1 MTRAILTLAISVPSG
16 WVLTLLIA
24 KALEPMGLFLAVTEP
39 ITCGLVAGLVAWK
52 LVGPHG

>member
-16 WVLTLLIA
+16 YVLGLLIA
-24 KALEPMGLFLAVTEP
+24 KALEPMGLFLAITVP
-39 ITCGLVAGLVAWK
+39 ITCGMVASLVAWK